1 VADARVLADALV
13 RWYSNGDAAPLEGY
27 SQACLPRVWG
37 AQHFASWMT
46 TMLHRMP
53 DDRDGFQAR
62 LQRAQLEYIC
72 SSRAAATSLAESYVG
87 REHASAELEDQIV

>member
-1 VADARVLADALV
+1 M
-13 RWYSNGDAAPLEGY
+13 
-27 SQACLPRVWG
+27 
-37 AQHFASWMT
+37 F
-46 TMLHRMP
+46 HRMP

-62 LQRAQLEYIC
+62 LQRAQLAYVC